1 MLTVVAFSGVMWCWN
16 QNVAPG
22 PMAKLDRLPP
32 SVQATFPLARD
43 TL

>member
-1 MLTVVAFSGVMWCWN
+1 MLTVVALSGVMWCWN
-16 QNVAPG
+16 QNVVPA

-32 SVQATFPLARD
+32 SCQTTSPLGRC